1 MNGFVKL
8 YRSMLDWEWYTDTN
22 VKSLFIH
29 LLLKC
34 NYEPKKWRGVEIE
47 KGQFVTSLKNLSEET
62 GLTSREVRT
71 ALDKLS
77 ETGEIETSATNKFT
91 LIKVVNFSKFQAVE
105 LGSDKQTTNER
116 QTKDNEKAKESQTN
130 DKQTTTTKE
139 IKEREEIKENKER
152 EETKNNSVYQLI
164 VDMYN
169 DTCVSF
175 PKCTKLS
182 EARKKG
188 LRARLRK
195 YTVEDF
201 KLMFEKAEKSDF
213 LKGANSRNWV
223 ANFDWFISDRNF
235 VKVIDGNFD
244 NTSPSPVA
252 TAYKQ
257 NQNQNV
263 FLDIAKEEGLF

>member
-1 MNGFVKL
+1 
-8 YRSMLDWEWYTDTN
+8 
-22 VKSLFIH
+22 
-29 LLLKC
+29 
-34 NYEPKKWRGVEIE
+34 
-47 KGQFVTSLKNLSEET
+47 
-62 GLTSREVRT
+62 
-71 ALDKLS
+71 
-77 ETGEIETSATNKFT
+77 
-91 LIKVVNFSKFQAVE
+91 
-105 LGSDKQTTNER
+105 
-116 QTKDNEKAKESQTN
+116 
-130 DKQTTTTKE
+130 
-139 IKEREEIKENKER
+139 
-152 EETKNNSVYQLI
+152 
-164 VDMYN
+164 MYN